1 MVTAKF
7 RLNGKTCYDTFES
20 VIVPDEAK
28 DGLYEVKLVAGFTA
42 HDLYV
47 NVKEKNIDA
56 FLDDLENCIETNSI
70 FYLVDDDVYG
80 DIFYD

>member
-7 RLNGKTCYDTFES
+7 RLNGKTYYDTFES

-28 DGLYEVKLVAGFTA
+28 GGLYEVTLVAGFVA
-42 HDLYV
+42 HDIYV

-56 FLDDLENCIETNSI
+56 FLDDLENCIETESI
-70 FYLVDDDVYG
+70 FYLADDDVRV
-80 DIFYD
+80 DD